1 MMTGKLVFDLRM
13 AIAKRGLEV
22 GGQVQKIIDS
32 EVVRRVDPY
41 TPKRPGAKGGTLIK
55 SATLHTALGSGE
67 VRSVTPYARR
77 MYYNPQYNFTDAP
90 KRGAYWFER
99 MKADQKE
106 DILRTAARAIG
117 VGVGDD

>member
-1 MMTGKLVFDLRM
+1 MIQGKLVFDIQM
-13 AIAKRGLEV
+13 AIAKRGLDL
-22 GGQVQKIIDS
+22 GGKIQKVIDS

-55 SATLHTALGSGE
+55 SATLHTELGSGK
-67 VRSVTPYARR
+67 VKNVTPYARR

-99 MKADQKE
+99 MKADQKG
-106 DILRTAARAIG
+106 DILRTAARAAG
-117 VGVGDD
+117 VRVSE